1 MITEIKLA
9 QSRYEIEHPVEV
21 GGEDRDITGIISF
34 DKKGNGSVSVKI
46 KSGCLSYDA
55 QEIEGIMQGAKKA
68 LLAGYLKLRDLK
80 EQHSREKEGSF
91 GTGDLFNQPEDEED
105 DYITMQ
111 EQAAIVEAED
121 HNANKDN
128 IFKMAVEVESG
139 NLVDKIQKN
148 RGSRAKTV

>member
-1 MITEIKLA
+1 M
-9 QSRYEIEHPVEV
+9 VEPQ
-21 GGEDRDITGIISF
+21 R
-34 DKKGNGSVSVKI
+34 
-46 KSGCLSYDA
+46 L
-55 QEIEGIMQGAKKA
+55 
-68 LLAGYLKLRDLK
+68 
-80 EQHSREKEGSF
+80 
-91 GTGDLFNQPEDEED
+91 EDEED